1 MSGLDIL
8 IVGAGLGGL
17 GAAIALRLAGHNVTV
32 LESAQEIGEVG
43 AGIQVLPNS
52 SKVLKSWGVFDKID
66 PSRICTT
73 DSCDILGWKGQ
84 LISSMDFISAEKEY
98 GSPFYDLHRAD
109 LHKALFDRAM
119 ELGAEVHV
127 NSLVTDVRFDT
138 DNNLAFV
145 TTKGGKI
152 WQADLVVGADG
163 LHSRCR
169 AFILGKQDYPRRTG
183 DMAYRLLLDGDEVR
197 ADPELKPIVDDR
209 AVTYWYGPGAH
220 IVTYALRQRKLLNM
234 VLLVP
239 DDMPEDGPSTLAGQ
253 VDEMKDLFKDWDPR
267 VGKLLSKCKSVLRW
281 RLSIW
286 DPVENWIHPSG
297 CMVLLGD
304 SVHATLP
311 YLASG
316 AGMSFEDGAVLGHCL
331 TGITK
336 SAMKERRKALEVYQ
350 SCRMKRTNRIVE
362 KGNIQQDINHYDD
375 GPEQMD
381 RDQKMKAFQ
390 KLYEQDQRGESLE
403 WGNLKRGEDPLVW
416 RKFGAGEWLLS
427 YLPKEDVDK
436 RRQEG
441 GFAAQEGGIDS
452 ARL

>member
-1 MSGLDIL
+1 VKIL

-145 TTKGGKI
+145 ATKNGKE

-197 ADPELKPIVDDR
+197 ADPELKPIVEDR

-220 IVTYALRQRKLLNM
+220 IGKCAVDVFRM
-234 VLLVP
+234 VGLH
-239 DDMPEDGPSTLAGQ
+239 SQ
-253 VDEMKDLFKDWDPR
+253 
-267 VGKLLSKCKSVLRW
+267 
-281 RLSIW
+281 
-286 DPVENWIHPSG
+286 
-297 CMVLLGD
+297 
-304 SVHATLP
+304 LP
-311 YLASG
+311 
-316 AGMSFEDGAVLGHCL
+316 MHFV
-331 TGITK
+331 
-336 SAMKERRKALEVYQ
+336 
-350 SCRMKRTNRIVE
+350 N
-362 KGNIQQDINHYDD
+362 GNC
-375 GPEQMD
+375 
-381 RDQKMKAFQ
+381 
-390 KLYEQDQRGESLE
+390 
-403 WGNLKRGEDPLVW
+403 
-416 RKFGAGEWLLS
+416 
-427 YLPKEDVDK
+427 
-436 RRQEG
+436 
-441 GFAAQEGGIDS
+441 
-452 ARL
+452 

>member
-8 IVGAGLGGL
+8 VVGAGLGGL
-17 GAAIALRLAGHNVTV
+17 GAAIALRLAGHNVIV
-32 LESAQEIGEVG
+32 LESAAEIGEVG

-52 SKVLKSWGVFDKID
+52 SKVLRSWGVFDKIE

-73 DSCDILGWKGQ
+73 DACNILDWKGN
-84 LISSMDFISAEKEY
+84 LISSMDFGPAEKDY

-109 LHKALFDRAM
+109 LHKALFDRAI
-119 ELGAEVHV
+119 ELGAEIHIS
-127 NSLVTDVRFDT
+127 SLVTDVRFDET
-138 DNNLAFV
+138 NVAVV
-145 TTKGGKI
+145 TTKAGKV
-152 WQADLVVGADG
+152 WHADLVVGADG

-169 AFILGKQDYPRRTG
+169 SFILGKQDRPRHTG
-183 DMAYRLLLDGDEVR
+183 DMAYRLLLDGDELR
-197 ADPELKPIVDDR
+197 SDPDFKPFLEDR

-253 VDEMKDLFKDWDPR
+253 VNEMQDLFKDWDPR
-267 VGKLLSKCKSVLRW
+267 VSKLLAKCKSVLRW

-286 DPVENWIHPSG
+286 DPIDTWVHPSG

-331 TGITK
+331 KGITK
-336 SAMKERRKALEVYQ
+336 SAVTERRKALSLYE
-350 SCRMKRTNRIVE
+350 SCRIKRTNRIVE
-362 KGNIQQDINHYDD
+362 KGSIQQDINHYND
-375 GPEQMD
+375 GPEQID
-381 RDQKMKAFQ
+381 RDQKMKAFE
-390 KLYEQDQRGESLE
+390 KLEEQYRQGKPVE
-403 WGNLKRGEDPLVW
+403 WGNLVRGEDPLVW

-427 YLPKEDVDK
+427 YLPEEDVEK
-436 RRQEG
+436 RRQELD
-441 GFAAQEGGIDS
+441 ADS
-452 ARL
+452 AKSTIEAARL

>member
-1 MSGLDIL
+1 MSGLDIV

-17 GAAIALRLAGHNVTV
+17 GAAIALRLSGHNVIV
-32 LESAQEIGEVG
+32 LESAPEIGEVG

-52 SKVLKSWGVFDKID
+52 SKVLQSWGVFDKIE

-73 DSCDILGWKGQ
+73 DACNILDWKGN
-84 LISSMDFISAEKEY
+84 LISSMDFDPAEKEY

-109 LHKALFDRAM
+109 LHKALFDRAA
-119 ELGAEVHV
+119 ELGAELHV
-127 NSLVTDVRFDT
+127 NSLVTDVRFD
-138 DNNLAFV
+138 DNNVAFV
-145 TTKGGKI
+145 TTKAGKV

-169 AFILGKQDYPRRTG
+169 SFILGKQDHPRHTG
-183 DMAYRLLLDGDEVR
+183 DMAYRLLLDGDELR
-197 ADPELKPIVDDR
+197 TDPDFKPFLDDR

-220 IVTYALRQRKLLNM
+220 I
-234 VLLVP
+234 

-253 VDEMKDLFKDWDPR
+253 VTEMQDLFKDWDPR
-267 VGKLLSKCKSVLRW
+267 VSKLLAKCKSVLRW

-286 DPVENWIHPSG
+286 DPIDTWVHPSG

-316 AGMSFEDGAVLGHCL
+316 AGMSFEDGAVLGHSL
-331 TGITK
+331 KGMPK
-336 SAMKERRKALEVYQ
+336 SAPMEERRKALSVYE
-350 SCRMKRTNRIVE
+350 SCRIKRTNRIVE
-362 KGNIQQDINHYDD
+362 KGNIQQDVNHYDD
-375 GPEQMD
+375 GPQQID
-381 RDQKMKAFQ
+381 RDRKMKAFA
-390 KLYEQDQRGESLE
+390 KLEEEYRQGRPIE
-403 WGNLKRGEDPLVW
+403 WGDLVRGEDPLVW

-427 YLPKEDVDK
+427 YVPKEDVEK
-436 RRQEG
+436 RWQELDAG
-441 GFAAQEGGIDS
+441 IAKSTIEG